1 MRIFDLIR
9 LAFKVLKGRWAVLAA
24 AGVAISA
31 FCLCFAG
38 AVYTTVQEEKAL
50 PYEMVVSSQHAKDL
64 SDAAAVEISQIQE
77 VVAATPVLQAPVS
90 LSAGGYTA
98 ELTLTAMLPAY
109 IEEAFADGVV
119 FPEDS
124 VMPYIVLNEAACKLF
139 SNGKDA
145 VIDEAPDID
154 WLNESFSVQLGE
166 GSKAVTAR
174 VCGILSGDADTDDS
188 QEPSAYISLSAA
200 KKLLRENGQSAD
212 YAEIKARVT
221 NIGQAQ
227 SISREIAVLGLS
239 VLDSTGE
246 LQAGWDMKQKEMGYL
261 LVTGFFSL
269 VCAAVLFKA
278 FRKIDLLEHKKA
290 WDMLIK
296 LGIKQRSILGLFII
310 QAIMIALAGIAAGIV
325 VSLSLPAFLPQ
336 EAASASI
343 FTLAV
348 PPATVAVVSL
358 VCMVAS
364 MASFLKKKT
373 V

>member
-9 LAFKVLKGRWAVLAA
+9 LAFKVLKGRWVVLPA

-31 FCLCFAG
+31 FCLCYAG
-38 AVYTTVQEEKAL
+38 AVYTTVQQEKAL
-50 PYEMVVSSQHAKDL
+50 PFEMVVLAQQTGDL
-64 SDAAAVEISQIQE
+64 SDAAAVEISQIQD

-90 LSAGGYTA
+90 LAAGGYTA
-98 ELTLTAMLPAY
+98 ELTLTAMLSVY
-109 IEEAFADGVV
+109 IEDAFANGAVY
-119 FPEDS
+119 PNDS

-139 SNGKDA
+139 SNGKDTKTA
-145 VIDEAPDID
+145 DAPDID

-174 VCGILSGDADTDDS
+174 VCGILSGDAETDNT
-188 QEPSAYISLSAA
+188 QEPAAYISLPVA

-212 YAEIKARVT
+212 YSEIKARVT

-227 SISREIAVLGLS
+227 SVSREIAVLGLS

-246 LQAGWDMKQKEMGYL
+246 LQAGWDIKQKEMGYL

-278 FRKIDLLEHKKA
+278 FRKIELLERKKA

-296 LGIKQRSILGLFII
+296 LGIKQRSIRGLFII
-310 QAIMIALAGIAAGIV
+310 QAIVIALAGMAAGIV
-325 VSLSLPAFLPQ
+325 VSLSLPAFLLQ

-348 PPATVAVVSL
+348 PPATAAVVCL

-364 MASFLKKKT
+364 MMPFLEKKT
-373 V
+373 A